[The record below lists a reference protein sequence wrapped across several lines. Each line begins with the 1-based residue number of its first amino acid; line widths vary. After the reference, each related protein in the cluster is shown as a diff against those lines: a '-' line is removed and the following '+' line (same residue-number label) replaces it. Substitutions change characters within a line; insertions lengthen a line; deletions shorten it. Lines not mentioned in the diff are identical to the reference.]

1 MAAGSPPTLLPPNLT
16 LDVLWRHAA
25 VAPLDD
31 EAFARIARVAAGLC
45 KQAFVRISLRKYNA
59 FAPVARAGAVPD
71 ALVAPPGALTAVQQA
86 VASTEVTPVTLRQ
99 PATKLIDTED
109 SKAWDASD
117 PWTHAAVPIT
127 APDSGTTL
135 GVIEAMRSARQVAQT
150 AGSMA
155 ACLCD
160 CAALVQTELAHRYE
174 TLRHAQTQEHLEQ
187 VAANLGSGLYRS
199 TPDDG
204 IIYANQAFVD
214 LFGYDTLD
222 EMVALPP
229 RALYTD
235 PADQQHLLQA
245 EEANDGLDAFPVELR
260 RRDGSTFTAHISS
273 TIKRDDDGHVL
284 YYDGVVTDVTEK
296 KTIER
301 ALRRQEELFRI
312 LAENAQPAVFV
323 LDEDGTFLLAE
334 GQDLPDIGL
343 VPTEAVGTS
352 VFDHYAD
359 FPEVL
364 HGLKRA
370 LAGHDVRDTLHIS
383 EFMFEVWYSPLY
395 GATNEVVGCVGMAAN
410 VTEHRAAEEARLRS
424 AERWERLVEAH
435 PDPIVVSI
443 GGCIQYINP
452 AGAQVLGASS
462 PDQLLGRDIFAFITD
477 AKKRKEAMERLRR
490 VYKGT
495 SSSLPREH
503 TIQWKDQPPRVVEVR
518 SVPITYNRQRA
529 ALTIVRDIT
538 RRRQAEQTLREER
551 DLLERIFNTSAA
563 AITVTNAEGIIVE
576 ANERAEEVLGIS
588 MNELKGRAYN
598 APEWHIERPKG
609 GPFPEGELPFSRVK
623 STGAPIYDVQHAIQ
637 WPDGMRRIV
646 SINGAPLRNE
656 EGVFTG
662 AVFTV
667 IDITDQMEAEQEL
680 RRAKRE
686 SEAAVRLKTAML
698 ANMSHEVRT
707 PLTSIMGFAEIL
719 TEETTGTPQRFSHL
733 IMGSA
738 ERLLTTLDSVLRL
751 SKLEAETEVVE
762 TESIDLH
769 ALVQNIIHEKQQQAH
784 EKQLDLRFTSYTP
797 VVQARGGRGALQ
809 RVVYN
814 LISNAIK
821 FTPPGG
827 TIEVHLAQGP
837 HAVLFEV
844 TDTGI
849 GMTETFQEHMFNAF
863 TQESEGLAREHEG
876 SGLGLA
882 IVGELV
888 DLMDGAIEVESTRG
902 QGTRMSVFLPRA

>member
-1 MAAGSPPTLLPPNLT
+1 MSSEPLSTLLPPTLT

-31 EAFARIARVAAGLC
+31 EAFARIARVAAELC
-45 KQAFVRISLRKYNA
+45 EQAYVRISLRKHDA
-59 FAPVARAGAVPD
+59 FAPVAQAGVLPD
-71 ALVAPPGALTAVQQA
+71 AMVAPPGALTAVRQA
-86 VASTEVTPVTLRQ
+86 VAATEITPVTLRQ
-99 PATKLIDTED
+99 PATRLIDTEA
-109 SKAWDASD
+109 STAWDASD
-117 PWTHAAVPIT
+117 PWTHAAAPIT
-127 APDSGTTL
+127 ASDSETTL
-135 GVIEAMRSARQVAQT
+135 GVIEAMRPAQQAGQT
-150 AGSMA
+150 AHSMA

-174 TLRHAQTQEHLEQ
+174 MLRHAQAQEHLEQ

-222 EMVALPP
+222 EMVVLPAK
-229 RALYTD
+229 ALY
-235 PADQQHLLQA
+235 ADQADRQRLLQA
-245 EEANDGLDAFPVELR
+245 EEANDGLDAYPIELS

-273 TIKRDDDGHVL
+273 TIKRDGEGHIL

-334 GQDLPDIGL
+334 GRDLPAIGL
-343 VPTEAVGTS
+343 EPTEAVGTS

-370 LAGHDVRDTLHIS
+370 LEGNEVRDTLHIS
-383 EFMFEVWYSPLY
+383 EFVFEVWYSPLY
-395 GATNEVVGCVGMAAN
+395 GETNEVVGCVGMAAN
-410 VTEHRAAEEARLRS
+410 VTAHRAAEEARLRS

-443 GGCIQYINP
+443 DGCIQYINP

-462 PDQLLGRDIFAFITD
+462 SDQLLGRDLFAFIVD
-477 AKKRKEAMERLRR
+477 DERREEAIRRLQR
-490 VYKGT
+490 VYEST
-495 SSSLPREH
+495 SSSLPREY
-503 TIQWKDQPPRVVEVR
+503 TIQWKDQPPRIVEVR
-518 SVPITYNRQRA
+518 SVPITYDGQRA
-529 ALTIVRDIT
+529 AQTIVRDIT
-538 RRRQAEQTLREER
+538 RRRQAERRLRAER
-551 DLLERIFNTSAA
+551 DLMERIFNTSAA
-563 AITVTNAEGIIVE
+563 AIVVTNAEGVIVE
-576 ANERAEEVLGIS
+576 ANERAEEVLGLS
-588 MNELKGRAYN
+588 MSALKGRAHN
-598 APEWHIERPKG
+598 SPEWHIERPTG
-609 GPFPEGELPFSRVK
+609 GPFSEEELPFNRVK
-623 STGAPIYDVQHAIQ
+623 STGAPIYDAQHAIQ
-637 WPDGMRRIV
+637 WPDGTRRIV
-646 SINGAPLRNE
+646 SINGAPLRDE
-656 EGVFTG
+656 EGTFTG

-667 IDITDQMEAEQEL
+667 IDITDQMEAQQEL

-686 SEAAVRLKTAML
+686 AEAAVRLKTAML

-719 TEETTGTPQRFSHL
+719 TEETSGTPQRFSHL
-733 IMGSA
+733 IRGSA
-738 ERLLTTLDSVLRL
+738 KRLLTTLDSVLRL

-762 TESIDLH
+762 TEPVDLYV
-769 ALVQNIIHEKQQQAH
+769 LVQNIIQEKQQQAH
-784 EKQLDLRFTSYTP
+784 EKQLDLQLTSYTP
-797 VVQARGGRGALQ
+797 AVHALGGRGALQ

-821 FTPPGG
+821 FTPSGG
-827 TIEVHLAQGP
+827 SIEVHLAQGP

-849 GMTETFQEHMFNAF
+849 GMTQAFQERMFNAF

-888 DLMDGAIEVESTRG
+888 ELMDGAIEVESTRG
-902 QGTRMSVFLPRA
+902 QGTRMSVFLPSA